1 MQTNPSSPS
10 AEDRCPAC
18 GHHPLGEAGKV
29 KDHSVSGEWFGL
41 LACPACGLR
50 KTAPQPAPE
59 VIGKYYASSDYVSHS
74 DTRTGAVNQ
83 LYHFARQFMLGRKAA
98 WVIQAAGRTSGR
110 LLDVGAGTGYFAE
123 HMRDR
128 GWTVTALEPDEG
140 ARRLALERAKLAIR
154 PAEDLFTLEPGTF
167 DVITLWHVLEH
178 VHAPADY
185 LRQFRKLLAP
195 GGMLIIAVPNPE
207 SRDARQYGPDW
218 AAWDV
223 PRHLWHFSP
232 EAMRRM
238 FLACG
243 FAMSGMRTMP
253 LDAFYVSMLSER
265 YKGRGFMSLMTG
277 AWSGLRTWIASWANR
292 ERASSLIY
300 FGKPA

>member
-1 MQTNPSSPS
+1 MQTNPSPPS
-10 AEDRCPAC
+10 AEEPCPAC
-18 GHHPLGEAGKV
+18 GHLSVVEAARI

-50 KTAPQPAPE
+50 KTTPQPAPE

-74 DTRTGAVNQ
+74 DTRTGAVNR
-83 LYHFARQFMLGRKAA
+83 LYHVARQFMLGRKAA
-98 WVIQAAGRTSGR
+98 WVTRAAGRTSGR
-110 LLDVGAGTGYFAE
+110 LLDVGAGTGYFAAY
-123 HMRDR
+123 MRDH

-154 PAEDLFTLEPGTF
+154 PTDDLFTLAPGTF

-178 VHAPADY
+178 VHDPAAY
-185 LRQFRKLLAP
+185 MRQFRRLLAP
-195 GGMLIIAVPNPE
+195 DGLLVIAVPNPE

-232 EAMRRM
+232 EAMRRL
-238 FLACG
+238 FAACG
-243 FAMSGMRTMP
+243 FDLSAIRTMP
-253 LDAFYVSMLSER
+253 LDAFYVGMLSER
-265 YKGRGFMSLMTG
+265 YKGRGLSGILGGT
-277 AWSGLRTWIASWANR
+277 WSGLCTWIASWGNR

>member
-1 MQTNPSSPS
+1 M
-10 AEDRCPAC
+10 
-18 GHHPLGEAGKV
+18 
-29 KDHSVSGEWFGL
+29 SGEWFSL
-41 LACPACGLR
+41 LDCPACGLR
-50 KTAPQPAPE
+50 KTVPQPAPSD
-59 VIGKYYASSDYVSHS
+59 IGKYYASTDYVSHS
-74 DTRTGAVNQ
+74 DTRTGAVNR
-83 LYHFARQFMLGRKAA
+83 LYHYARQFMLGRKAA
-98 WVIQAAGRTSGR
+98 WVARAAHRTSGR
-110 LLDVGAGTGYFAE
+110 LLDVGAGTGYFAA

-140 ARRLALERAKLAIR
+140 ARKLALERANLAIR
-154 PAEDLFTLEPGTF
+154 PTEDLFALEYGSF

-178 VHAPADY
+178 VHDPAGY
-185 LRQFRKLLAP
+185 LRQFRHLLAP
-195 GGMLIIAVPNPE
+195 DGLLLIAVPNPE

-232 EAMRRM
+232 EAIRRL
-238 FLACG
+238 FSSTG
-243 FAMSGMRTMP
+243 FEMSGIRTMP

-265 YKGRGFMSLMTG
+265 YKGRGLMSLLAGT
-277 AWSGLRTWIASWANR
+277 WSGLRTWIASQGNR

>member
-1 MQTNPSSPS
+1 M
-10 AEDRCPAC
+10 
-18 GHHPLGEAGKV
+18 
-29 KDHSVSGEWFGL
+29 SGEWFGL

-74 DTRTGAVNQ
+74 DTRTGAVNR
-83 LYHFARQFMLGRKAA
+83 LYHLARQFMLGRKAA
-98 WVIQAAGRTSGR
+98 WVTRAAGRTSGR
-110 LLDVGAGTGYFAE
+110 LLDVGAGTGYFAAY
-123 HMRDR
+123 MRDR

-140 ARRLALERAKLAIR
+140 ARKLAMARAKLAIR
-154 PAEDLFTLEPGTF
+154 PSDDLFALAPGTF

-178 VHAPADY
+178 VHDPADY
-185 LRQFRKLLAP
+185 LRQFRRLLAP
-195 GGMLIIAVPNPE
+195 GGILVIAVPNPE

-232 EAMRRM
+232 EAMRRL
-238 FLACG
+238 FSSFG
-243 FAMSGMRTMP
+243 FAPAGMRTMP

-265 YKGRGFMSLMTG
+265 YKGRGFIGLPAG
-277 AWSGLRTWIASWANR
+277 AWSGFRTWIASLGNR